1 MQHACKND
9 PPVSTKI
16 AKMEPTSPLLSSGL
30 HTNSNRVPES
40 NVSRLLDRLLDL
52 RDACLLDLDT
62 VLGSL
67 LDINLQ
73 PGLGNMGRLISRK
86 STLFLVPGVLSR
98 LAKIP
103 GMRRGGMALIVY
115 LYF

>member
-40 NVSRLLDRLLDL
+40 NVSRLLDRLLTSET
-52 RDACLLDLDT
+52 RACST
-62 VLGSL
+62 
-67 LDINLQ
+67 
-73 PGLGNMGRLISRK
+73 
-86 STLFLVPGVLSR
+86 STLCS
-98 LAKIP
+98 AASWTSISN
-103 GMRRGGMALIVY
+103 RGLETWED
-115 LYF
+115 